1 MKLLSKKIG
10 IMIITMVMVSFL
22 VFLCFRIIPTDPA
35 VSQLGMN
42 ATPEAVEALREEL
55 GLNRPL
61 MLQYF
66 TWITAFVQGDMGISY
81 SYGVPVTNLIADK
94 LPITLTL
101 TLMSFLIILGISI
114 PIGVYTAKHA
124 GKGIDRSIYIVNQI
138 TMAIPPFFL
147 GIIMI
152 YLFGLVLHFFVPGG
166 FVSYETNWWG
176 FIGYMITPAIAIALP
191 KSAMTIKLL
200 RNSVL
205 EQMKLDYVRT
215 AYSRGNDS
223 SHVLYLHVLKNAI
236 LPVVTFLGMVLADI
250 LASSIIIEQVFG
262 IPGLGRILLSAISN
276 SDYPLAQAIIVCIA
290 FCVILIN
297 FIVDMIYL
305 WIDPR
310 LRKS

>member
-1 MKLLSKKIG
+1 MKQLGKKVG
-10 IMIITMVMVSFL
+10 IMIITMVIVSFL
-22 VFLCFRIIPTDPA
+22 VFLCFRIIPNDPA

-55 GLNRPL
+55 GLNRPF

-66 TWITAFVQGDMGISY
+66 SWLADFVKGDMGMSY
-81 SYGVPVTNLIADK
+81 SYGVSVTSLIAEK

-101 TLMSFLIILGISI
+101 TFMSFLLTILISI
-114 PIGVYTAKHA
+114 PIGIYTAKHA
-124 GKGIDRSIYIVNQI
+124 GKGIDKSIYVVNQI
-138 TMAIPPFFL
+138 AMSIPPFFL

-152 YLFGLVLHFFVPGG
+152 YIFGLVLHLFVPGG
-166 FVSYETNWWG
+166 YVSYETNWFG
-176 FIGYMITPAIAIALP
+176 FVGYMITPAIAIALP
-191 KSAMTIKLL
+191 KSAMTIKLF

-205 EQMKLDYVRT
+205 DQMKLDYVRT

-223 SHVLYLHVLKNAI
+223 SHVLYFHVLKNAI
-236 LPVVTFLGMVLADI
+236 MPVITFLGMVLADI

-290 FCVILIN
+290 FCIITIN
-297 FIVDMIYL
+297 FIVDIIYL

-310 LRKS
+310 LRKN